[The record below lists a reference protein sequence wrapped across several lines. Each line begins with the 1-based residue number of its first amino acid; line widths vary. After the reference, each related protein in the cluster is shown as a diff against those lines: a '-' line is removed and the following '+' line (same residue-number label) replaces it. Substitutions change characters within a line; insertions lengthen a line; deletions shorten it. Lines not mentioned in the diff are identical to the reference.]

1 MLSKNKIMVTLK
13 SFVQFFTDQ
22 LESIQSE
29 DQANHDFLRLYTT
42 NQMLNSLFTC
52 SISYDAFMN
61 GYHIVAYD
69 LTSSQDAG
77 SEAFVNPSV
86 RVGKNIVVCFTLAL
100 ECNLLINLHFN
111 VSI

>member
-1 MLSKNKIMVTLK
+1 MI
-13 SFVQFFTDQ
+13 
-22 LESIQSE
+22 
-29 DQANHDFLRLYTT
+29 
-42 NQMLNSLFTC
+42 NSLFTC

-86 RVGKNIVVCFTLAL
+86 RVGKILRVFIIFKCP
-100 ECNLLINLHFN
+100 FN
-111 VSI
+111 FFIGNKNCTFIYLRASTS

>member
-1 MLSKNKIMVTLK
+1 MRREQDRKKYIQDKGKCRLTVTLK
-13 SFVQFFTDQ
+13 SFVYLFTDQ

-29 DQANHDFLRLYTT
+29 DQATHDFLRLYTT
-42 NQMLNSLFTC
+42 NQMVNSLFTC

-61 GYHIVAYD
+61 GFHIIAYD

-86 RVGKNIVVCFTLAL
+86 RVGKLSFKKN
-100 ECNLLINLHFN
+100 
-111 VSI
+111 